1 MDLGFLYNYIVP
13 TILGICL
20 CIGFILKYLIKTDK
34 INNFIPLIMGG
45 LGVILAIWTN
55 HWVISPEIILT
66 GLMSGLASTG
76 LYEAFKNVLKAFSKK
91 DKPIS
96 IEEEQIFEEFNDD
109 KEEEEE

>member
-1 MDLGFLYNYIVP
+1 
-13 TILGICL
+13 
-20 CIGFILKYLIKTDK
+20 
-34 INNFIPLIMGG
+34 
-45 LGVILAIWTN
+45 
-55 HWVISPEIILT
+55 
-66 GLMSGLASTG
+66 MSGLASTG